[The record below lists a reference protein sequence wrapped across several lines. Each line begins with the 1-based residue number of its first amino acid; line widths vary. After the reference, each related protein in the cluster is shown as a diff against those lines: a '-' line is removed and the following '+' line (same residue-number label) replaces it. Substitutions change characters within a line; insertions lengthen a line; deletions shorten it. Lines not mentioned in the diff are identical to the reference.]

1 MNKKDYPLWLKIAL
15 KLPLRWKHWIRE
27 QARMTECWS
36 ELLVL
41 EDSTSLLMLIENT
54 DTPNFAE
61 FERRLSEVKKAWGKH
76 DSMLEG
82 LSVRQR
88 FLEFKTKHR
97 AEPNASAE
105 GSGAPA
111 TDTLERRGSPLVP

>member
-15 KLPLRWKHWIRE
+15 KLPLRWKHWIRG
-27 QARMTECWS
+27 QAEMAEFWS
-36 ELLVL
+36 GLLVL

-54 DTPNFAE
+54 DTPNFVE
-61 FERRLSEVKKAWGKH
+61 FDRRLSEVKKAWGKH

-88 FLEFKTKHR
+88 LLKFRMEHQAK
-97 AEPNASAE
+97 PN
-105 GSGAPA
+105 
-111 TDTLERRGSPLVP
+111 D